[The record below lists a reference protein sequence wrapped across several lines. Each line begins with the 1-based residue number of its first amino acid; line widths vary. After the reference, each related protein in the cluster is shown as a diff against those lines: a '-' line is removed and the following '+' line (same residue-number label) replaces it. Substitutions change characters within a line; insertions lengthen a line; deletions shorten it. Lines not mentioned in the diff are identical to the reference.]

1 MRTLNLRKV
10 RWIVRE
16 MEKRELSAYQ
26 IAKQQGITPR
36 HVRRIYKRYRGL
48 ERHKLNEVVSLKR
61 CGRKPKQSTD
71 YEINAVLDVNKELG
85 FGATNIE
92 KVLSQRGIHIP
103 HNRIHRILLENNL
116 ANIEPKKSRR
126 RKWIRWERKHSNSLW
141 HTDWSDYKGTNLI
154 LYEDDASR
162 LIVGFGIF
170 RNATTDNAIDVLNSA
185 LSTWGTPKQLM
196 SDHGA
201 QFCADEKDVY
211 RFTEYLKS
219 NGIQHILARVK
230 HPQSNG
236 KIERLFYTIKH
247 LLDEG
252 ESLEAAVKFYNE
264 ERPHMSLENGHL
276 RTPLTA
282 FNEKKRN
289 N

>member
-26 IAKQQGITPR
+26 IARQQGITPR
-36 HVRRIYKRYRGL
+36 HVRRLYKRYRNL
-48 ERHKLNEVVSLKR
+48 ERHELNRKVCLKH
-61 CGRKPKQSTD
+61 CGRKARPSTN
-71 YEINAVLDVNKELG
+71 YEINAVLEAKKQTGL
-85 FGATNIE
+85 GATNIE
-92 KVLSQRGIHIP
+92 KVLSEKGIKIP
-103 HNRIHRILLENNL
+103 HNRIHRILLDNGL
-116 ANIEPKKSRR
+116 AKIEPKKSRR
-126 RKWIRWERKHSNSLW
+126 RKWIRYERKHSNSLW
-141 HTDWSDYKGTNLI
+141 HTDWSEYKGSNLI

-162 LIVGFGIF
+162 LITGFGLF
-170 RNATTDNAIDVLNSA
+170 KNATTDNAIDVFKNA
-185 LSTWGTPKQLM
+185 VAIWGMPKQLI

-201 QFCADEKDVY
+201 QFCADENDIY
-211 RFTEYLKS
+211 RFAEFLKS
-219 NGIQHILARVK
+219 NGTQHILSRVK
-230 HPQSNG
+230 HPQTNG

-247 LLDEG
+247 LIEEKG
-252 ESLEAAVKFYNE
+252 SLEAAVKFYNE

-282 FNEKKRN
+282 FHEKKRN